1 MPVDPAVASAFGSV
15 ITLCSAESLGG
26 SAASVAATAT
36 GTGYGIVV
44 TVPTTTGS
52 VSPGSTAVVTGSS
65 PTATAQ
71 SSSTGGGD
79 GGGFPKAA
87 IGGIVGGVCGVLLLG
102 AAFIFFWTRRQK
114 RRANAPVPGTIEDIQ
129 PPEPKSQNE
138 WDGGEIAQNPGE
150 EVPSGRLRYPEEDLP
165 ELGESAPIG
174 ARTSR
179 HY

>member
-1 MPVDPAVASAFGSV
+1 MASAFGSV

-65 PTATAQ
+65 PTVTAQ
-71 SSSTGGGD
+71 SSSSDDGD
-79 GGGFPKAA
+79 GGGGFPKAA

-102 AAFIFFWTRRQK
+102 AAFLFFWTGRQK

-150 EVPSGRLRYPEEDLP
+150 EVPSGRLRYPDEDLP

>member
-1 MPVDPAVASAFGSV
+1 M
-15 ITLCSAESLGG
+15 
-26 SAASVAATAT
+26 
-36 GTGYGIVV
+36 
-44 TVPTTTGS
+44 GS
-52 VSPGSTAVVTGSS
+52 VSPGSTAVVTDSS

-71 SSSTGGGD
+71 SNSNGGGGGG

-102 AAFIFFWTRRQK
+102 AAFLFFWTRRQK